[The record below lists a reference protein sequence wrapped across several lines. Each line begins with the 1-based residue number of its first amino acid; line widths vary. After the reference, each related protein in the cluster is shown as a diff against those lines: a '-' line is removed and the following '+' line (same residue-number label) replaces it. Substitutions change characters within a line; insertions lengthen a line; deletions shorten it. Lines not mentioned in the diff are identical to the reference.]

1 MGNNNDYM
9 VNSLKTFELT
19 FNFFF
24 LMENDI
30 YEYAYIN

>member
-19 FNFFF
+19 FNFF